1 MITKCLE
8 SELRP
13 LVRLRENTRPSVN
26 MATIRLERKNG
37 RNGAEIEDLGGMGRG
52 GGGGLD
58 VLYLEVY
65 VGGLKK

>member
-1 MITKCLE
+1 MLTWMGYWIACLRVVTKCLE

-37 RNGAEIEDLGGMGRG
+37 RNGAEIEDWGG
-52 GGGGLD
+52 
-58 VLYLEVY
+58 
-65 VGGLKK
+65 